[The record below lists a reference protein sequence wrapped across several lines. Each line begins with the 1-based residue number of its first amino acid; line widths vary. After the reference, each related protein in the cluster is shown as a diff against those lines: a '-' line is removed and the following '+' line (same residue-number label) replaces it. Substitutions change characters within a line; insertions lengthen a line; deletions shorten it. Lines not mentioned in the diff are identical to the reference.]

1 MIIEIGKF
9 INGDY
14 EIDLMDKQDM
24 ENENKINLTKEQIV
38 DKLQLISYAL
48 SDDRNRFNIL
58 KLVNDL
64 IKEILQ

>member
-1 MIIEIGKF
+1 MSCQ
-9 INGDY
+9 GDY

-38 DKLQLISYAL
+38 DILQLISYAL